1 MIPLINK
8 IIDAHGGAEYWN
20 TLEALEAEISVRGFL
35 FTAKR
40 VPVLNRVQVRAL
52 TREARFSFLDFPQ
65 PSQTGNFFGNEKV
78 CITGSHMKAY
88 MERLNPRSAFR
99 NIRRWFY
106 WDSLDFIYFG
116 GYATWNYFLTPFL
129 FLRKGFQFHELDPIN
144 GFFGTWSRLR
154 VIFPDDI
161 PTHSRTQIFYF
172 DEHFLLRRL
181 DYTAEVVGR
190 WAHAAHLCDEYREF
204 EGLKIPTRRRV
215 FPLMFG
221 NKPLPGPT
229 LVAIDVHDLR
239 PVEASFERCSYE
251 VSGQNKQEQ
260 NKETAMEVLKHNEPT
275 SK

>member
-40 VPVLNRVQVRAL
+40 IPVMNHVRVSAL
-52 TREARFSFLDFPQ
+52 TREARFSFFAFPQ
-65 PSQTGNFFGNEKV
+65 PSQTGEFFGNKKV
-78 CITGSHMKAY
+78 SITEDNMKADI
-88 MERLNPRSAFR
+88 ERDNPRSAFR

-129 FLRKGFQFHELDPIN
+129 FLRKGFHFHELGPVS
-144 GFFGTWSRLR
+144 GTFGTWSRLR
-154 VIFPDDI
+154 VTFPDDI
-161 PTHSRTQIFYF
+161 PMHCRTQIFYF
-172 DEHFLLRRL
+172 DEHYLLRRL

-190 WAHAAHLCDEYREF
+190 WAHASHLCDEYKEF
-204 EGLKIPTRRRV
+204 DGLKIPTRRRV
-215 FPLMFG
+215 FPLLFG
-221 NKPLPGPT
+221 TKLLPRPT

-239 PVEASFERCSYE
+239 PVR
-251 VSGQNKQEQ
+251 V
-260 NKETAMEVLKHNEPT
+260 T
-275 SK
+275 